1 MSHPTD
7 QKVSANFAIIV
18 TSDSRTFSTDE
29 TGKLAIQLLK
39 ENGHNISSY
48 LLVKN
53 NKEKIRKALESSV
66 NDNVTQVIVTSGGTG
81 ISQRD
86 KTVDTVK
93 TFFEKELPGFG
104 EQFRR
109 LSNEEIGE
117 PGLFSRATAGI
128 VNRKI
133 IFCLPGSKGAT
144 KTALNKIILPSI
156 GHLIWELNRK

>member
-66 NDNVTQVIVTSGGTG
+66 NDNITQVIVTSGGTG

-93 TFFEKELPGFG
+93 TYFEKELPGFG

>member
-1 MSHPTD
+1 
-7 QKVSANFAIIV
+7 
-18 TSDSRTFSTDE
+18 
-29 TGKLAIQLLK
+29 
-39 ENGHNISSY
+39 
-48 LLVKN
+48 
-53 NKEKIRKALESSV
+53 
-66 NDNVTQVIVTSGGTG
+66 VIVTSGGTG

>member
-66 NDNVTQVIVTSGGTG
+66 NDNITQVIVTSGGTG